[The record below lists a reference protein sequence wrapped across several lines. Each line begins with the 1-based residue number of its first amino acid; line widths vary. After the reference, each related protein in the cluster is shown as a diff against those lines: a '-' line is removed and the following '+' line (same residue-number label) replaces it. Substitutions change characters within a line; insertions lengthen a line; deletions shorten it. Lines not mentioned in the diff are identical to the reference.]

1 MKQVVAG
8 ALLAMTAGIGLPAG
22 TMAKDVNI
30 LASDLPPMMAKDG
43 KGREAA
49 IIGET
54 LAACGHKAVFTV
66 VPFSRNWA
74 DYKNDS
80 AGTFDAVTP
89 VPPGMSLPGV
99 PSVVHIRFQ
108 NGASVLK
115 SSGLAIQGVGD
126 LGGQRIITFAGG
138 KDILPGLKE
147 AIGGFADFQEKA
159 DQLIHSS
166 LLFAKRVDVVL
177 GDGLIFAEYNRQL
190 QDKVKAGDKLNVD
203 PGQDVIFT
211 AIFPPSP
218 YTVVFRD
225 PALRDDFNR
234 CFDALTRKGR
244 IDAINK
250 DAVEPYRATVGTQYL
265 GY

>member
-1 MKQVVAG
+1 MKRIVAS
-8 ALLAMTAGIGLPAG
+8 AMLAIAAVTGFPAG
-22 TMAKDVNI
+22 TLAKEVNI
-30 LASDLPPMMAKDG
+30 LAADLPPMMTKDG
-43 KGREAA
+43 QGREAA

-54 LAACGHKAVFTV
+54 LAACGHKAVFTI

-74 DYKNDS
+74 DYKND
-80 AGTFDAVTP
+80 GTGKFDAVSP
-89 VPPGMSLPGV
+89 VPPGMTLPGV
-99 PSVVHIRFQ
+99 PSVEHIRYQ
-108 NGASVLK
+108 NGASTLK

-126 LGGQRIITFAGG
+126 LRGKRIITFAGG
-138 KDILPGLKE
+138 KDILPGINE
-147 AIGGFADFQEKA
+147 AIGSFADFQEKA

-190 QDKVKAGDKLNVD
+190 QAKAKGGYKLNFD

-218 YTVVFRD
+218 YHVVFRD

-234 CFDALTRKGR
+234 CFGDLTRAGR

-250 DAVEPYRATVGTQYL
+250 EAVEPYRATVGTQYL